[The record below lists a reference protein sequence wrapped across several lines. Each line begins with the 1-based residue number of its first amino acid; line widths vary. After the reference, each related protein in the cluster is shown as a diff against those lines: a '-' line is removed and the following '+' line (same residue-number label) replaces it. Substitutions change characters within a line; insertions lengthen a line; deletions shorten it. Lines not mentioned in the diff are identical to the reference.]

1 MNLLCR
7 AAVCRAAALAI
18 LTRAVGGLHQILR
31 GHFLVAATA
40 TTPLKAKAILIKAL
54 YASSTIFVVLQLILD
69 FDEKLSLLFFILKQ
83 FLGT

>member
-1 MNLLCR
+1 MNLLCGAEQR
-7 AAVCRAAALAI
+7 QSRAI

-54 YASSTIFVVLQLILD
+54 YASSAIFVVLHFILD
-69 FDEKLSLLFFILKQ
+69 FDEKLSLLSFVLKQ
-83 FLGT
+83 FF

>member
-1 MNLLCR
+1 MNLLCGAEQR
-7 AAVCRAAALAI
+7 QRRAI

-54 YASSTIFVVLQLILD
+54 YARTAIFVVLHFILD
-69 FDEKLSLLFFILKQ
+69 FDEKLSLLFFHFKAV
-83 FLGT
+83 FKAV